1 MAVAVAVIS
10 LTEYSAMPEATVT
23 QNLLQ
28 LHVEPAKDHGEE
40 NLWNVVVKCLTVL
53 LLIYDVPVS
62 NLGPR
67 PLLL

>member
-1 MAVAVAVIS
+1 
-10 LTEYSAMPEATVT
+10 MPEATVT